1 MNKQEEAMRI
11 MEALTGVD
19 EELLARCE
27 AENIAGAGA
36 DTADSQEGAAC
47 RTDRRRKRNIYK
59 WRYLGSCAAVLVLAA
74 AGIAYWQGFGIQG
87 ERLVQDLTADSAR
100 SGGSTEN
107 FMAEAESVLPRG
119 TAGGVNASED
129 GYWDD
134 TNGSQ
139 NTVEVKN
146 SLQGKEDNFEE
157 ADRYQAAITA
167 QNKGIEPSAAP
178 AAPGDDAAPGNAD
191 SLSEGQR
198 GTISG
203 KTEQVLPSEKTEA
216 IGCPPAPAEKKLTA
230 AEAGQVEI
238 LGAYVPTRLP
248 AGYVFETAGY
258 VAGDGEAADALTGQ
272 GRLMLTWRKG
282 MDSIRLCIERTDDA
296 VETADVGKPKSYD
309 ERLYEIPYGD
319 TVPEEY
325 RKTFLAPVFAKDDF
339 SLEIVRSRVI
349 SYSGDGGDTAT
360 PRGNFSVLYDGVLV
374 QFNGRGT
381 PEEIWEMFASMQK

>member
-1 MNKQEEAMRI
+1 MRI
-11 MEALTGVD
+11 MDALSGVD
-19 EELLARCE
+19 EELLARTEECPKQAFSTLDE
-27 AENIAGAGA
+27 GN
-36 DTADSQEGAAC
+36 TAD
-47 RTDRRRKRNIYK
+47 RRKWNVRV
-59 WRYLGSCAAVLVLAA
+59 WRYLGSCAAALVLAA

-87 ERLVQDLTADSAR
+87 EWLVQDLTADSVR

-107 FMAEAESVLPRG
+107 FTAEAEVVLPPG
-119 TAGGVNASED
+119 TAGGEGASED
-129 GYWDD
+129 GYWGGM
-134 TNGSQ
+134 NGSQ

-146 SLQGKEDNFEE
+146 SLQGKEKDN
-157 ADRYQAAITA
+157 Y
-167 QNKGIEPSAAP
+167 NYS
-178 AAPGDDAAPGNAD
+178 AAPGNAD
-191 SLSEGQR
+191 SLSGEQR

-203 KTEQVLPSEKTEA
+203 ETEQVLPSEKTEVA
-216 IGCPPAPAEKKLTA
+216 GCPPAPAEKKLTA

-248 AGYVFETAGY
+248 AGYVFESAGY
-258 VAGDGEAADALTGQ
+258 VAGEGEAADALTGQ

-282 MDSIRLCIERTDDA
+282 MDSIRLCIERTDGA